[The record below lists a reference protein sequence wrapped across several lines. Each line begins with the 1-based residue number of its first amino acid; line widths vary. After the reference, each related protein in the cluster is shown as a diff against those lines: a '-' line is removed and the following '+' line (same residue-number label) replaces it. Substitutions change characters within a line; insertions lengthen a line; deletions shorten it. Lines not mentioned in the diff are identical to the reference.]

1 MNKNIVELEERLRV
15 AMLNSD
21 VGELDSLISSE
32 LLFTNHLG
40 HLISKDQDLEAHRNK
55 VFQFESL
62 ALSEF
67 EILSLNSAAV
77 VSVKAE
83 VKGFYNGQ
91 QANGDFRF
99 TRVWSNKS
107 GDWRV
112 IAGHSCLIA

>member
-1 MNKNIVELEERLRV
+1 MSKKIVELEERLRV

-21 VGELDSLISSE
+21 VPELDRLISPA

-40 HLISKDQDLEAHRNK
+40 HIISKDEDLEAHRNK
-55 VFQFESL
+55 IFEFESL
-62 ALSEF
+62 VLSEF
-67 EILSLNSAAV
+67 EILNLESTAV

-112 IAGHSCLIA
+112 MAGHSCLIA